1 LLETV
6 RVEGDWEAWLDF
18 FLEGVESTATSAV
31 NTTQRLIKLFKQDA
45 HCIQER
51 GRAAATVLRVYDAL
65 RERPAITLNDVCRR
79 TGVSFPTA
87 TKGMNT
93 LLQLSIAR
101 ELTGQRRN
109 RVFVYDRYLS
119 ILSEGTEPL

>member
-1 LLETV
+1 M
-6 RVEGDWEAWLDF
+6 G
-18 FLEGVESTATSAV
+18 
-31 NTTQRLIKLFKQDA
+31 
-45 HCIQER
+45 ER

-65 RERPAITLNDVCRR
+65 RERPAATLNEVCRR
-79 TGVSFPTA
+79 TSISFPTA

-93 LLQLSIAR
+93 LLELGIAR